1 MKVSANKSKTISLNE
16 LQRIFFRS
24 TLDAEEQNLQKHPL
38 FTSEKALKNDVQAPS
53 STLFLAVSEFLRNT
67 KIAKNHTQNR
77 QNLRKP
83 ERLQLLR
90 TAPKGPFRKPQ
101 NPRNRRNFQ
110 KSPPATPKSENLF
123 RAYAPAFGSCRHR
136 LGTPLR
142 RFSAPFF
149 YFGNK
154 SRVAVGRFSLTRK
167 VSPNPQPP
175 FCIHENTH
183 FFQNKTSESTP
194 RQNKNNTTLYI
205 LCSTVKFTEF
215 FVPLRLRTH
224 LRIVRHNTQITSTA

>member
-1 MKVSANKSKTISLNE
+1 MFK
-16 LQRIFFRS
+16 
-24 TLDAEEQNLQKHPL
+24 P
-38 FTSEKALKNDVQAPS
+38 PS

-90 TAPKGPFRKPQ
+90 TAPKGLFPKT
-101 NPRNRRNFQ
+101 RNRRNFR

-123 RAYAPAFGSCRHR
+123 RAYAPAFGSCRRR

-149 YFGNK
+149 CFGNK
-154 SRVAVGRFSLTRK
+154 SRVTVGRFSLTRK